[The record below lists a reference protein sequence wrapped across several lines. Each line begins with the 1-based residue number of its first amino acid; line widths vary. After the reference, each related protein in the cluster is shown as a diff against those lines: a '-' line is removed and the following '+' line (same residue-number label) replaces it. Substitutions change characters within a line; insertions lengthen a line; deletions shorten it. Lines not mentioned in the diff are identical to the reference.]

1 MNIPRWEN
9 INAVF
14 ARQFNRERNI
24 RSRSGMLS
32 YCVRAD
38 CAFSN
43 RESLYSED
51 RSRLCTIISMIGFQ
65 RTVKIIRTVT
75 FIRSPKFLSI
85 VQLPRR
91 LIFIRSRSIT
101 FFILY

>member
-1 MNIPRWEN
+1 
-9 INAVF
+9 
-14 ARQFNRERNI
+14 
-24 RSRSGMLS
+24 MLS

-65 RTVKIIRTVT
+65 GPIIRTVT
-75 FIRSPKFLSI
+75 FIRSPKLLTIVRSTYASTDIYSFLI
-85 VQLPRR
+85 YYFLFC
-91 LIFIRSRSIT
+91 IN
-101 FFILY
+101 

>member
-1 MNIPRWEN
+1 
-9 INAVF
+9 
-14 ARQFNRERNI
+14 
-24 RSRSGMLS
+24 MLS

-65 RTVKIIRTVT
+65 CTVKIIRTVT
-75 FIRSPKFLSI
+75 FIRSQKFLSI
-85 VQLPRR
+85 VCSTSASTDIYSFP
-91 LIFIRSRSIT
+91 IYC